1 MTQNKLE
8 DIASTRSLKIIG
20 VYLIA
25 TFSSWILINFMGDK
39 IAGILPGNMGRS
51 ILIFLEL
58 MFFLVTGIIG
68 YYFIYKQQ
76 LSHLKTDDRLSF
88 IFDENPNPLLV
99 FEKVNFKIRDANK
112 EAMFFLDCPEAMLES
127 AKLLEF
133 IYSGKRENFSREFNT
148 YTEDAFFMR
157 DVRMTRKKGEDIYCN
172 LHFKCAEDGLVI
184 LSIYDITPLI
194 QLKYNFSLLL
204 VRHKQFETQIG
215 DQVRTQFNYI
225 SNTVHEVENQ
235 LKSLPAEARVSNE
248 MLEISRK
255 INELD
260 KNFLI
265 FANQF
270 NSMYSGLTESVKQI
284 DLNDFNL

>member
-1 MTQNKLE
+1 MNQSKLE
-8 DIASTRSLKIIG
+8 DLASTRSLKIIA
-20 VYLIA
+20 VYLVA
-25 TFSSWILINFMGDK
+25 TFASWILINFMGDR
-39 IAGILPGNMGRS
+39 IGAMMPGNLGKS

-58 MFFLVTGIIG
+58 MFFLITGIFG
-68 YYFIYKQQ
+68 YYFIYKQE
-76 LSHLKTDDRLSF
+76 LSHLKADDRLSF

-99 FEKVNFKIRDANK
+99 FEKQNFKIRDANR
-112 EAMFFLDCPEAMLES
+112 EAMFFLDCPEEMLES

-133 IYSGKRENFSREFNT
+133 IYSGKRESFSKEFNT

-172 LHFKCAEDGLVI
+172 LHFKCTDDGMVI
-184 LSIYDITPLI
+184 VSIYDITPLI

-215 DQVRTQFNYI
+215 DQVRSQFNYI
-225 SNTVHEVENQ
+225 SNTVQEVEKQ
-235 LKSLPAEARVSNE
+235 LLSLPAESRVTSE
-248 MLEISRK
+248 MQEISRK

-260 KNFLI
+260 KNFQI

-270 NSMYSGLTESVKQI
+270 NSMYAGLTESVKQI